1 MRGMVRARSIRHGA
15 PMTYEPVAP
24 IHLPPLEV
32 APETFL
38 VRCAQPAFGAPLSVN
53 LNSLVIRG
61 AEPVIVDTGPISNRA
76 AWLADV
82 TSIVDPADVVWIFL
96 SHDDEDHT
104 GNLAQILELCP
115 AATLVTSWA
124 ATERMACSFDI
135 PPSRMRWVDDGG
147 TLDAGDR
154 VLHALRPPVYDSP
167 TTRALHDPTTGVLW
181 ASDAFATPMPAEPV
195 DRAEELPPPMWAEG
209 MAMFHHH
216 ALAPWLSLVDRAAY
230 AAEVAELRSLGPE
243 VVVGAHTPVIA
254 GAAVATAFDHLA
266 AMPDVTP
273 PPHPDQHAL
282 EAALAGAPA

>member
-1 MRGMVRARSIRHGA
+1 MVSDGRIRHGA
-15 PMTYEPVAP
+15 GMSHEPAVP

-38 VRCAQPAFGAPLSVN
+38 IRCAQPAFGAPLSVN
-53 LNSLVIRG
+53 LNSLVIRA

-82 TSIVDPADVVWIFL
+82 TSIVDPADVRWVFL
-96 SHDDEDHT
+96 SHDDDDHT
-104 GNLAQILELCP
+104 GSLAQILDLCP
-115 AATLVTSWA
+115 DATLVTSWA
-124 ATERMACSFDI
+124 ATERMGCSFGID
-135 PPSRMRWVDDGG
+135 PARMRWVDDGG
-147 TLDAGDR
+147 TLDVGDR
-154 VLHALRPPVYDSP
+154 VLAALRPPVYDSP
-167 TTRALHDPTTGVLW
+167 TTRALHDPSTGVLW

-195 DRAEELPPPMWAEG
+195 ERADELPPPMWAEG

-216 ALAPWLSLVDRAAY
+216 ALAPWLSLVDRGAY
-230 AAEVAELRSLGPE
+230 AGEVGRMRALDPQ
-243 VVVGAHTPVIA
+243 VVVGAHSPVIA

-282 EAALAGAPA
+282 EAALAGGPA